1 MANQF
6 ASISSAVSILK
17 NWYQGPIVS
26 QFNDQLPFYREI
38 EKGKEKWNGQQVVRP
53 VKVRR
58 NPGIGAVSD
67 GGTLPKIGQQTT
79 QQALIASKYNYL
91 RFGVTGPMIKASQGE
106 KGAFVSA
113 MEFEMSEGLNDL
125 KSDVN
130 RQIFWDGTSD
140 LATVSANAT
149 ASTSITVTG
158 RESVEDGNKFLDV
171 GMVIDVYRGTTLIS
185 QAVGITAISG
195 TTTATL
201 TLDTAVSVLANDIII
216 RSGSFN
222 QEVQGIEYS
231 LDGATSTIYGI
242 DRSAYPVFQ
251 GNVTSAGN
259 AQLSFNLM
267 KQPYNN
273 ARRRGNGKT
282 DLIMCDYD
290 SERFYEK
297 LLIVDKR
304 YIGKVKGDGTF
315 ASKSENYLDYG
326 GNPII
331 PDKDS
336 PQRFYFLDSS
346 TWKKYVLSELEW
358 SDEAG
363 TYLIAQTSADS
374 FEARLR
380 LFFNLFCE
388 KPSAN
393 AVLKGYISP

>member
-17 NWYQGPIVS
+17 NWYQGPIVT
-26 QFNDQLPFYREI
+26 QFNDQIPFYREI

-79 QQALIASKYNYL
+79 QQAQIASKYNYL
-91 RFGVTGPMIKASQGE
+91 RFGITGPMIKASQGE

-113 MEFEMSEGLNDL
+113 MEFEMTEGLNDL

-130 RQIFWDGTSD
+130 RQIYWDGTSD

-149 ASTSITVTG
+149 ASNSITVTG
-158 RESVEDGNKFLDV
+158 RESAEDGNKFLDV
-171 GMVIDVYRGTTLIS
+171 GMVIDVVRGTTIVA
-185 QAVGITAISG
+185 QAAGITAISG

-201 TLDTAVSVLANDIII
+201 TLDTPVSVLANDIVI
-216 RSGSFN
+216 RNGSFGN
-222 QEVQGIEYS
+222 EVSGLEYT
-231 LDGATSTIYGI
+231 LDGGTSTIFNI
-242 DRSAYPVFQ
+242 DRAAFPVFQ
-251 GNVTSAGN
+251 GNVTNANN
-259 AQLSFNLM
+259 AQLNFNLM
-267 KQPYNN
+267 KQPFNN
-273 ARRRGNGKT
+273 ARRRGNGKI
-282 DLIMCDYD
+282 DLMMCDYD
-290 SERFYEK
+290 TERFYEK

-304 YIGKVKGDGTF
+304 YVGKVKGDGTF
-315 ASKSENYLDYG
+315 ASKDENYLDYAG
-326 GNPII
+326 TPII

-336 PQRFYFLDSS
+336 PQRLYFLDSK
-346 TWKKYVLSELEW
+346 TWKKYVLAELEW
-358 SDEAG
+358 ADETG
-363 TYLIAQTSADS
+363 TYLIAQTSADAY
-374 FEARLR
+374 EARLR
-380 LFFNLFCE
+380 LFFNIFCE